1 MVVDNQTI
9 MEYKTPVNNSKLG
22 VEINI
27 SDGYNTAS
35 LTGRG
40 KIKNSVLIGDFDITY
55 SGQTL
60 SIGVNRIDFK
70 KLKNGYMDMDF
81 DVAAVTYSD
90 IADYSVGVIIQED
103 TNKNSVIL
111 SLMKDD
117 DSLLRF
123 AIDDATGKF
132 KKPNELDGK
141 KLDFAEDTDL
151 QEYGQ
156 SFDKDKLTDRLRQAG
171 VPSEY
176 VDELEDEIK

>member
-1 MVVDNQTI
+1 
-9 MEYKTPVNNSKLG
+9 
-22 VEINI
+22 
-27 SDGYNTAS
+27 
-35 LTGRG
+35 
-40 KIKNSVLIGDFDITY
+40 
-55 SGQTL
+55 
-60 SIGVNRIDFK
+60 
-70 KLKNGYMDMDF
+70 
-81 DVAAVTYSD
+81 
-90 IADYSVGVIIQED
+90 
-103 TNKNSVIL
+103 
-111 SLMKDD
+111 MKDD

-123 AIDDATGKF
+123 AIDDAAGKF